1 MESKL
6 GAAADN
12 GEEFRFPLGVKEG
25 MVFAIRRN

>member
-12 GEEFRFPLGVKEG
+12 GEEFRFPLGIKEG
-25 MVFAIRRN
+25 MVFAN